1 MSNVCH
7 FVSVCD
13 PESDMKYSSE
23 KEVAKGDFP
32 QAF

>member
-13 PESDMKYSSE
+13 PESDMKNSSE
-23 KEVAKGDFP
+23 KVAAKGDFP
-32 QAF
+32 EAF